1 MPSAEGL
8 DTVTVDAFGT
18 LVELREP
25 YDLLRAALAER
36 GVERDRHA
44 VERAFATEAAYYM
57 PRSHEG
63 RDAESLARLRGDCAA
78 VFLNAL
84 DVRLDPVEF
93 APAYVASL
101 EFRALP
107 GVEPALECLR
117 AAGLTLA
124 CVSNWD
130 VSLPDQLAGA
140 GLAHF
145 FAAVVS
151 SADAGAPK
159 PDPRPFEL
167 ALTRVGVEAE
177 RAMHIGDSDADSI
190 GAGAAG
196 LGFEPAPLATLP
208 ARLGL

>member
-1 MPSAEGL
+1 MPSAEVL
-8 DTVTVDAFGT
+8 DAVTVDAFGT

-25 YDLLRAALAER
+25 YDRLGAALAER
-36 GVERDRHA
+36 GVERNRQA
-44 VERAFATEAAYYM
+44 VKRAFATEAAYYL

-63 RDAESLARLRGDCAA
+63 RDAETLARLRCDCAA
-78 VFLNAL
+78 VFLDAL
-84 DVRLDPVEF
+84 EARLDPVEF

-101 EFRALP
+101 EFKALP
-107 GVEPALECLR
+107 GVEPALERLR

-130 VSLPDQLAGA
+130 VSLPDHLAVA
-140 GLAHF
+140 GLTRF

-167 ALTRVGVEAE
+167 ALNRVGVEAK
-177 RAMHIGDSDADSI
+177 RALHIGDSEADRI

-196 LGFEPAPLATLP
+196 LGFKPAPLATLP